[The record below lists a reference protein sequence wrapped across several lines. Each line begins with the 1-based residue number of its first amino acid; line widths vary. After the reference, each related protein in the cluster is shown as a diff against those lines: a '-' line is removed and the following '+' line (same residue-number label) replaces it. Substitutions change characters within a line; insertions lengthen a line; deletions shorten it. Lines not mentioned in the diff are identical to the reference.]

1 MKLLRN
7 IFAVTSLL
15 FTSFVW
21 AAVNVNT
28 ADAETLQ
35 QLNGVGPAKAEAIV
49 KHRELH
55 GAFKSAEELAEVKG
69 IGDKIVEKNKTEI
82 TVE

>member
-1 MKLLRN
+1 MKLLRTL
-7 IFAVTSLL
+7 FVAATLL
-15 FTSFVW
+15 FANLSW

-35 QLNGVGPAKAEAIV
+35 TLHGIGQSKAEAIV

-55 GAFKSAEELAEVKG
+55 GDFKSVEELAEVKG
-69 IGDKIVEKNKTEI
+69 IGEKIIEKNKEDI
-82 TVE
+82 IVE